1 MSLLELFCDVDDFWQ
16 GFVSQWHQQ
25 LLEQDTMKRVR
36 QTQLSES
43 EIMTIIIHFHQSGYR
58 NFKSYYTKHVMEH
71 LHSAFP
77 DLVSYQRFVALMPR
91 VGIPLLAYLQ
101 HCKGQCT
108 GLSFVDATSI
118 AVCHNKRIS
127 RHKVFDG
134 FAERG
139 KTTMGWFYGFKVHLV
154 VNERGELLAFQL
166 TAGNV
171 DDRKP
176 LLDMTKA
183 LFGKL
188 FGDKGYISQK
198 LFEQL
203 FANNIQLITMVRKN
217 MKNRLVLLEDKLM
230 SRKRSIIET
239 INDQLKNISQIEH
252 SRHRSVNNFFVNL
265 VAGLIAYCHQDK
277 KPSLNLTPQQVRWL
291 SAGA

>member
-171 DDRKP
+171 DDRC
-176 LLDMTKA
+176 
-183 LFGKL
+183 
-188 FGDKGYISQK
+188 
-198 LFEQL
+198 
-203 FANNIQLITMVRKN
+203 LIPHAT
-217 MKNRLVLLEDKLM
+217 
-230 SRKRSIIET
+230 
-239 INDQLKNISQIEH
+239 
-252 SRHRSVNNFFVNL
+252 
-265 VAGLIAYCHQDK
+265 C
-277 KPSLNLTPQQVRWL
+277 
-291 SAGA
+291 

>member
-176 LLDMTKA
+176 LLDMTKT

-277 KPSLNLTPQQVRWL
+277 KPSLNLTPQQVRLL

>member
-217 MKNRLVLLEDKLM
+217 MKNRLVLLEDKLL

-277 KPSLNLTPQQVRWL
+277 KPSLNLTPQQVRLL